1 MADRASTMVS
11 KEAVMTP
18 AERIG
23 QAIED
28 IERAGRDADRWVEE
42 MRRVLADSDER
53 TERARRTLRKAG
65 YLR

>member
-1 MADRASTMVS
+1 MSP

-18 AERIG
+18 VERIG
-23 QAIED
+23 QTIQEID
-28 IERAGRDADRWVEE
+28 RAREDADRWVEE